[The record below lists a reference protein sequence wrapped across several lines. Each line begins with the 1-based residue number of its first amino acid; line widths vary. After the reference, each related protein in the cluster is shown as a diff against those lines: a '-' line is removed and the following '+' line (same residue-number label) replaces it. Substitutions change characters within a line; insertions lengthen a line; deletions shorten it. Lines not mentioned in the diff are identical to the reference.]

1 MTFRAKP
8 TVKRAGRPSHEDH
21 DRRNFYIN
29 LLFVLV
35 VAIAVIVLVVVAAAS
50 YYNAHLSSVGSVAG
64 QSISRDEFQD
74 RGQIEAWRL
83 NATLAHIRTEQAAG
97 RLTEAQAAS
106 QTQYL
111 QQQQQQLAPLAL
123 ERVIDNRVMPDLSA
137 QEGITVTDA
146 DIMPG

>member
-74 RGQIEAWRL
+74 RGQIEAWRWRHDQ
-83 NATLAHIRTEQAAG
+83 TGAG
-97 RLTEAQAAS
+97 VARVFR
-106 QTQYL
+106 
-111 QQQQQQLAPLAL
+111 L
-123 ERVIDNRVMPDLSA
+123 ERLRPEHLR
-137 QEGITVTDA
+137 GR
-146 DIMPG
+146 